1 MIDISKYAR
10 WSLLFYLTV
19 LVTLSVI
26 PLGSVSEEL
35 TDVTVIRIRGDYLLH
50 MLVYLPIISL
60 MLISFPKK
68 KMLMVVLALVLGV
81 GLEYFQMLLPYRAF
95 NINDS
100 VANVGGV
107 VLGSGIYP
115 LITRITLRKC
125 FTRINTC

>member
-10 WSLLFYLTV
+10 WRLLFYLTV

-35 TDVTVIRIRGDYLLH
+35 IDVTVIRIRGDYLLH

-68 KMLMVVLALVLGV
+68 KLLMVVLALVLGV

-95 NINDS
+95 NINDL

-107 VLGSGIYP
+107 VLGGVIFR
-115 LITRITLRKC
+115 LMAQRRGDGV
-125 FTRINTC
+125 F